1 MIAQTIVFQS
11 ASRAQCEERALVLVA
26 VGIECE
32 LLLIDKQYALVV
44 TEDDAKR
51 AREQIEH
58 YTKENRVA
66 TLRLT
71 PRALFSEGLGGAAV
85 YGVILLT
92 VDILRGQSAFSLDW
106 LDAGAANAGL
116 IQQGEWWR
124 CITALSLHSNMAH
137 LLGNLFFG
145 ILLGLLVSQ
154 VTGYGIAWL
163 AILSAGALGNAMN
176 AILYHPYHISIGAS
190 TAVFGA
196 LGTLAVHAWLQRRR
210 LGQSL
215 LRRWLPIGSALALLA
230 FMGTA
235 GERTDVLAHL
245 AGFIMGAIVG
255 VAASFF
261 TVFVTRVNIQ
271 RNCAA
276 ISVVLVIVAWWIALA
291 NSG

>member
-1 MIAQTIVFQS
+1 M
-11 ASRAQCEERALVLVA
+11 LVA

-32 LLLIDKQYALVV
+32 LMVIDKEYALVV
-44 TEDDAKR
+44 NEDDAKR
-51 AREQIEH
+51 AHEQIDY
-58 YTKENRVA
+58 YTKENR
-66 TLRLT
+66 TPTIRLT
-71 PRALFSEGLGGAAV
+71 PKALFAEGLGGAAV
-85 YGVILLT
+85 YGVILLA
-92 VDILRGQSAFSLDW
+92 VDILHGQSAFSFDW
-106 LDAGAANAGL
+106 LNAGAANAGL
-116 IQQGEWWR
+116 IQHGEWWR

-176 AILYHPYHISIGAS
+176 AVLYDPYHVSIGAS

-196 LGTLAVHAWLQRRR
+196 LGILAIHAWMQRRQ

-215 LRRWLPIGSALALLA
+215 LRRWLPIGSGLALLA

-245 AGFIMGAIVG
+245 AGFIVGGFVGLIVS
-255 VAASFF
+255 VCHKYI
-261 TVFVTRVNIQ
+261 TRKNIQ
-271 RNCAA
+271 VNCAA
-276 ISVVLVIVAWWIALA
+276 LTIILVAVAWWMALA
-291 NSG
+291 NYG